1 MYELALKELIDKNLL
16 MEPTE
21 ENMKELGKMYLQEL
35 SIVYESRREEC
46 TTEESS
52 KVDMLDNDSFLKINT
67 SPQIQKLLR
76 LAVYSAQALNDAIDN
91 RLSSAE
97 NSQTSNGQ
105 GDSVELRHYQ
115 TLSIDEQMIFLCDK
129 FGNQGH
135 LDFTTT
141 TISKRFGKSIKD
153 FGLKLQPTLIRK
165 ERDIL
170 LEIAQCTDITS
181 VNRLLT
187 KLYSDIDMN
196 PMCRYIR
203 LALSNMVEIWSSDG
217 LVTADHNESWYR
229 THVYGPVFD
238 NAFIYD
244 KNFITKRADCISNI
258 TKEFD
263 DIPNQRVDFILR
275 NLNDDTDYFSAEE
288 KPGVK
293 GVKKDIS
300 KGKTLQMA
308 MLRKWT
314 QYVGNSRIS
323 NLEAI
328 TCQWQGVKLQVIGTR
343 YISQNHS
350 ISYNKGVFVVP
361 KIVNNLASFAQ
372 TLAAVLSLK
381 RLVYLNYRKINV
393 ILEAKRRHDIEFMHF
408 QGGEADDD
416 ILLHSDSTAGYDSNN
431 DEQIIDFD
439 LEEDITE
446 ALQNVQHDDDI
457 ITVKDWE
464 EFVVKR
470 VASRKR
476 RLA

>member
-1 MYELALKELIDKNLL
+1 
-16 MEPTE
+16 
-21 ENMKELGKMYLQEL
+21 MKELGKMYLQEL

-153 FGLKLQPTLIRK
+153 FGLKLQPTLIH
-165 ERDIL
+165 
-170 LEIAQCTDITS
+170 
-181 VNRLLT
+181 
-187 KLYSDIDMN
+187 MN

-328 TCQWQGVKLQVIGTR
+328 TCQWQGVKLQR
-343 YISQNHS
+343 
-350 ISYNKGVFVVP
+350 
-361 KIVNNLASFAQ
+361 
-372 TLAAVLSLK
+372 LSLK
-381 RLVYLNYRKINV
+381 LW
-393 ILEAKRRHDIEFMHF
+393 
-408 QGGEADDD
+408 
-416 ILLHSDSTAGYDSNN
+416 LLSCP
-431 DEQIIDFD
+431 
-439 LEEDITE
+439 
-446 ALQNVQHDDDI
+446 
-457 ITVKDWE
+457 
-464 EFVVKR
+464 
-470 VASRKR
+470 
-476 RLA
+476 